1 MRYVTHVKKS
11 KPKQIPFP
19 FRRASDQ
26 IGTYSADVPM
36 EAGCIG
42 NLQDLESLHS
52 GLLTALARES
62 SVQPA
67 K

>member
-1 MRYVTHVKKS
+1 
-11 KPKQIPFP
+11 
-19 FRRASDQ
+19 
-26 IGTYSADVPM
+26 M

-42 NLQDLESLHS
+42 KLQGLESLHS